1 MADLQEDRIQPAPT
15 FSYISVEPWITTQQR
30 TRGGNVNQKRWAL
43 VFSCLVSRAIHL
55 EAIEELSTSSYINA
69 LRRFMTLK
77 GQVIQ
82 FRSDRETN
90 FIGAVHEFN
99 IPFDLIEDPL

>member
-1 MADLQEDRIQPAPT
+1 MLNHGSQHSNEH
-15 FSYISVEPWITTQQR
+15 EEEMWI
-30 TRGGNVNQKRWAL
+30 KRVL

-90 FIGAVHEFN
+90 FIVAVHEPN
-99 IPFDLIEDPL
+99 IPFDLIDDPL

>member
-1 MADLQEDRIQPAPT
+1 
-15 FSYISVEPWITTQQR
+15 
-30 TRGGNVNQKRWAL
+30 
-43 VFSCLVSRAIHL
+43 
-55 EAIEELSTSSYINA
+55 
-69 LRRFMTLK
+69 MTLK

-90 FIGAVHEFN
+90 FIGAVHELN